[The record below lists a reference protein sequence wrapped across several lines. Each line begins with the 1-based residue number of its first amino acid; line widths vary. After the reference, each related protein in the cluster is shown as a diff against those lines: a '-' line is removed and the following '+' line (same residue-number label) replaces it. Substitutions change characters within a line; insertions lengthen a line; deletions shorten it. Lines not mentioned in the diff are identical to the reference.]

1 MVETKKKEDK
11 KKTTKTKKKVDKK
24 KIKKQL
30 KKKQKEMPKKEFKKL
45 AKKVKSKLEERTLG
59 GQALENIASRLRQNV
74 PPLPIFNPQIAAKQ
88 TKERLETETKKEF
101 AKPIK
106 DFKNMKKK
114 YEEVLMKYNNG
125 QLDATDLF
133 ELYAETKQFANTAN
147 EYLPSRNEIS
157 NAYKTLKSKLTYF
170 RNFINNNRPSGQNP
184 LQETIIPTV
193 RQQRQQPPP
202 TPPPTSNNQAP
213 PPPQNSPTPQP
224 PSSQPTPVPT
234 PSPTLSNIINSV
246 IPEASPQNLAIGAM
260 ATLGS
265 GAAMLNRMAI
275 LRNQRQ
281 LERLQGENILNR
293 GRNLVE
299 AGLGQA
305 VGNQL
310 QQVAQNTLN
319 EIAQAQQNLENVENI
334 QNQRGVDVRQQR
346 PPLRQRTIDRQA
358 RQALR
363 RQTLEER
370 KQNRLAGESETP
382 TKTPR
387 RTESEKL
394 QEETDE
400 LLGEGFTP
408 GKRKAAQE
416 ASDKIEAGILEEQ
429 LQAPLDTLIR
439 EDPAQELQQEIP
451 DMPEIPMSDLQTRT
465 QSDIMEQFEI

>member
-1 MVETKKKEDK
+1 MVEKKE
-11 KKTTKTKKKVDKK
+11 KKTTKQKKKKVDKKKVDKK
-24 KIKKQL
+24 KIKKVL

-45 AKKVKSKLEERTLG
+45 AKKVKSKLEQRTIG
-59 GQALENIASRLRQNV
+59 GQALENIAARLRQNV
-74 PPLPIFNPQIAAKQ
+74 PPLPIFNPQVAAKQ
-88 TKERLETETKKEF
+88 VKERLETETKKEF

-125 QLDATDLF
+125 ELDATDLF

-147 EYLPSRNEIS
+147 EYIPSRTEIS

-170 RNFINNNRPSGQNP
+170 RNFINSNRPSGQNP
-184 LQETIIPTV
+184 LQETIIATV
-193 RQQRQQPPP
+193 RQRGPQPPP
-202 TPPPTSNNQAP
+202 TPTPSSNNSPQP
-213 PPPQNSPTPQP
+213 PPNNSPDPPPQQP
-224 PSSQPTPVPT
+224 PPTPVPT
-234 PSPTLSNIINSV
+234 PSPTLSNIVNSV
-246 IPEASPQNLAIGAM
+246 IPEASPQNLAIAGL

-265 GAAMLNRMAI
+265 GAVLLNRMAI

-281 LERLQGENILNR
+281 LDRLQGENILNR

-310 QQVAQNTLN
+310 QQAAQNTLN

-334 QNQRGVDVRQQR
+334 QNQRGIDVRQQR
-346 PPLRQRTIDRQA
+346 PPIRQRTIDRQA
-358 RQALR
+358 RQSLR

-370 KQNRLAGESETP
+370 RQNRLSGESETP

-387 RTESEKL
+387 KSESQAL

-400 LLGEGFTP
+400 LLGEDFTP
-408 GKRKAAQE
+408 SKRKAAQK
-416 ASDKIEAGILEEQ
+416 ASDKIQADMLEEQ
-429 LQAPLDTLIR
+429 LQEPFDTLIR
-439 EDPAQELQQEIP
+439 EDPTQELQQDVP
-451 DMPEIPMSDLQTRT
+451 DMPQVPMSDLQTRI
-465 QSDIMEQFEI
+465 QSDIMEQF